1 MANEKIDNLS
11 QKLSLVAVTF
21 GVIALVFTCV
31 GISTPNW
38 ELSYT
43 KTSVP
48 SYSLS
53 STANFFYTCHF
64 TNGSYEDCTS
74 RTVNLMN
81 YPRYLSS
88 YPWMTDYYLRIQ
100 NAAGLCIVGILFL
113 VFGTM
118 TTLILAFIP
127 LSTWINI
134 IPSILLFFACLFMLA
149 GMAEGSRYL
158 LYNGYSANLYQAGHL
173 FTILTLSLS
182 SFTIGRIHFSRMK
195 EKEVQTIARK

>member
-1 MANEKIDNLS
+1 
-11 QKLSLVAVTF
+11 
-21 GVIALVFTCV
+21 
-31 GISTPNW
+31 
-38 ELSYT
+38 
-43 KTSVP
+43 
-48 SYSLS
+48 
-53 STANFFYTCHF
+53 
-64 TNGSYEDCTS
+64 
-74 RTVNLMN
+74 
-81 YPRYLSS
+81 
-88 YPWMTDYYLRIQ
+88 MTDYYLRIQ

-118 TTLILAFIP
+118 TTLVLAFIP

-182 SFTIGRIHFSRMK
+182 AFTIGRIHFSRMI